1 MFILSLRYT
10 APLDEVD
17 AHMEAHVA
25 WLKQGHAAG
34 SFLAW
39 GRKVPREGG
48 IILAVGGRAE
58 VEAVA
63 ATDPFVIAGVAEVE
77 LIEFRPSFVAEGLE
91 ALNA

>member
-1 MFILSLRYT
+1 MFILSLRYI
-10 APLDEVD
+10 APLDQVD
-17 AHMEAHVA
+17 AHMKAHVA

-39 GRKVPREGG
+39 GRKVPRDGG

-58 VEAVA
+58 LEAVA
-63 ATDPFVIAGVAEVE
+63 ATDPFVVAGVAVVE
-77 LIEFRPSFVAEGLE
+77 LIEFSPSFVAEGLE